1 MNRIYATT
9 SPEISQREIANLSRI
24 RRIATEGMVLLKNNG
39 ILPMEL
45 EGRKIALF
53 GNGARHTVSGGT
65 GSGEVNARNVCNVEQ
80 GLEHAGA
87 RIMTKVWL
95 DRYDAVA
102 EHDRKSYMKEMKQK
116 YANTPELAF
125 WAMFGH
131 RNPLTVPVEKSDFA
145 EADGDI
151 AIYILARNSGE
162 GSDRRDAVGDY
173 QLHQDEKDFLSVLC
187 RHYGHVIVV
196 LNVGGVIDTAF
207 LRSQPG
213 IDAILLMGQAGSAG
227 GDALADVLGG
237 KVSPCGHL
245 AATWAERYGDYPN
258 ADTFGYRNSNRDD
271 EYYTEGIYVGYRWF
285 DSFGKTPAYPFGY
298 GMSYTSFSIETIDAT
313 LQETEVTVTLRV
325 TNSGEKYSGREVVQL
340 YISAPEGRLEKPYQ
354 ELVAYAKTKTLK
366 PGQSEDVSIS
376 FPIDRMASYDEE
388 KAAWIWEKGSYIIR
402 AGEHSRDT
410 KIAAVIC
417 LEKESICRKLENVL
431 PLDCEMACI
440 RADRSLYY
448 SYPEEESELAEAPVI
463 SIEEFRIEKGGD
475 GFRQS
480 QTEPEKRMSGTAP
493 FYVMDDAISG
503 KCSFRDIVNQ
513 LTVEEMTALCVGTA
527 RGGEE
532 ESSTIG
538 AASMACPGAAG
549 ETTSVLLESRN
560 VRNIILADGPA
571 GLRLSPSFTVDGSRN
586 ILYQEPALGGGFMD
600 ILRNVEKKPLPEG
613 AVTHYQYCTGIPT
626 ATLLAQTWDIE
637 TVREAGE
644 IIGSE
649 MEEFGITLWLA
660 PGMNIQRNPLCGRN
674 FEYYSEDPVVSGMCA
689 VAETQGVQS
698 HPGLGTTIKHFA
710 CNNLEDNRAYN
721 NSHVA
726 ERALRE
732 IYLKG
737 FEIAVRDAQP
747 MAVMSAYN
755 MINGIHAA
763 NSVDLLTK
771 VLRDE
776 WGFEGIVMTDW
787 GTTAEAKPDLEGRLP
802 LYGCS
807 SAAACIKAG
816 NDLIMPGS
824 REDVEEIIASVE
836 AAEGTVKC
844 PIKMEELLAC
854 AERMLK
860 MIAKSNACPGRSL

>member
-9 SPEISQREIANLSRI
+9 SPEISQREIINLRRS
-24 RRIATEGMVLLKNNG
+24 RRITAEGMVLLKNNG

-53 GNGARHTVSGGT
+53 GNGARHTVPGGT
-65 GSGEVNARNVCNVEQ
+65 GSGEVNARNICSAEQ

-87 RIMTKVWL
+87 CIMTKAWL
-95 DRYDAVA
+95 DRYDAAA
-102 EHDRKSYMKEMKQK
+102 ERDRKAYMQEMKQK
-116 YANTPELAF
+116 YADTPELAF
-125 WAMFGH
+125 WAMFAH
-131 RNPLTVPVEKSDFA
+131 RNPLTVPAEESDFA
-145 EADGDI
+145 GADGDT

-162 GSDRRDAVGDY
+162 GSDRRDAAGDY

-207 LRSQPG
+207 LRDQPG

-245 AATWAERYGDYPN
+245 AATWAMRYEDYPN
-258 ADTFGYRNSNRDD
+258 ADTFGYRNGNRDD

-298 GMSYTSFSIETIDAT
+298 GMSYTSFSIETMDAIV
-313 LQETEVTVTLRV
+313 QESEVTVTFRV
-325 TNSGEKYSGREVVQL
+325 MNTGEKYSGREVVQL
-340 YISAPEGRLEKPYQ
+340 YVSAPEGRLDKPYQ
-354 ELVAYAKTKTLK
+354 ELVAYTKTKKLK
-366 PGQSEDVSIS
+366 PGQSEDVAVS
-376 FPIDRMASYDEE
+376 FSIDRMASYDEE
-388 KAAWIWEKGSYIIR
+388 TAAWIWEKGSYIIR
-402 AGEHSRDT
+402 AGEHSRAT
-410 KIAAVIC
+410 KIAAVIR
-417 LEKESICRKLENVL
+417 LKKEGICQKLENVL

-448 SYPEEESELAEAPVI
+448 SYPEEESELAEAQVI
-463 SIEEFRIEKGGD
+463 SIEEFQIEESGD
-475 GFRQS
+475 GLQKS
-480 QTEPEKRMSGTAP
+480 QTELEKQMSETDIL
-493 FYVMDDAISG
+493 YVMDDAISG
-503 KCSFRDIVNQ
+503 KCSFRDIVKQ

-538 AASMACPGAAG
+538 AASMTCPGAAG
-549 ETTSVLLESRN
+549 ETTSALLESRN

-571 GLRLSPSFTVDGSRN
+571 GLRLSPSFVVDSRRN

-600 ILRNVEKKPLPEG
+600 ILRDIEKKPLPED

-626 ATLLAQTWDIE
+626 ATLLAQTWDKE
-637 TVREAGE
+637 AAREAGD

-674 FEYYSEDPVVSGMCA
+674 FEYYSEDPVVSGICA
-689 VAETQGVQS
+689 AAETQGVQS
-698 HPGLGTTIKHFA
+698 HPGRGTTIKHFA

-721 NSHVA
+721 NSHVT
-726 ERALRE
+726 ERTLRE

-737 FEIAVRDAQP
+737 FEIAVREAQP

-763 NSVDLLTK
+763 NSADLLTK

-824 REDVEEIIASVE
+824 REDVEEIIASVD

-844 PIKMEELLAC
+844 PVKVEEVRAC
-854 AERMLK
+854 AERMLR
-860 MIAKSNACPGRSL
+860 MIAKSNVCPGRSL